1 VNDVVIKKRW
11 TKSRR
16 QEEQAMRTVKRLV
29 GKVGFTAVGVAMGI
43 TLAAGG
49 AAAAVHVTGTMASG
63 HAINVVQSNSS
74 VDRSVGKEDSRVSGA
89 VDKVSLD
96 KVLEPKEA
104 LEPDKSSKH
113 IDDSAS
119 KQVDD
124 SASKQVDDSAL
135 KTRDDSA
142 SKTTSRDD
150 SAPSRQTVVAT
161 KPIEPS
167 DMHDQ

>member
-16 QEEQAMRTVKRLV
+16 QEEQAMRTVQRLV

-49 AAAAVHVTGTMASG
+49 AAAAVHVTGTMANG

-74 VDRSVGKEDSRVSGA
+74 VDPSVGKEDSVSGS

-113 IDDSAS
+113 IAG
-119 KQVDD
+119 
-124 SASKQVDDSAL
+124 SAL
-135 KTRDDSA
+135 KTRDDST

-167 DMHDQ
+167 DRNDH